1 MFEIVRGQGKNI
13 FAQHQLQNL
22 LKELNLNGTLY
33 LGYPIIASSD
43 EMVVIDSLLTCLEFG
58 VVVIDFG
65 TADGADAEE
74 KMRERQDNL
83 YTALQ
88 RKLLQYKPLVKARE
102 LIVPINV
109 LTFVPDDDA
118 IAKYSGLEVAGPE
131 TLDSKSTS
139 YSRIDNE
146 ALKLVNAAIQRVA
159 TIKPTD

>member
-13 FAQHQLQNL
+13 LAQQQLQNL

-65 TADGADAEE
+65 TVDGTDAEE
-74 KMRERQDNL
+74 KIQERQDNL
-83 YTALQ
+83 FTALQ
-88 RKLLQYKPLVKARE
+88 RKLLQYKPLVKARN

-118 IAKYSGLEVAGPE
+118 IGKYHGLEIAAP
-131 TLDSKSTS
+131 K
-139 YSRIDNE
+139 N
-146 ALKLVNAAIQRVA
+146 LVSQLMN
-159 TIKPTD
+159 